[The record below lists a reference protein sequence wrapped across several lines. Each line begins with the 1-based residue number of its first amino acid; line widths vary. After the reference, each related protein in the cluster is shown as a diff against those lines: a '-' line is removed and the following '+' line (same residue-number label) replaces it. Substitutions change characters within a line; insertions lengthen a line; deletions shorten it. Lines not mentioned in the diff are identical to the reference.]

1 VAVAVCPV
9 IVPVTVDQ
17 IVAGT
22 VVVPLVSV
30 KGTVVGEATVVVVPI
45 VTVGL

>member
-1 VAVAVCPV
+1 M
-9 IVPVTVDQ
+9 VPVTVDVT
-17 IVAGT
+17 VAGT

-30 KGTVVGEATVVVVPI
+30 EGTVVGEATVVAI